1 MRGSRLLGLALFA
14 ALAGIGAGVGAG
26 VGAGAAT
33 GPAPSGTVV
42 VEISGLRSTD
52 GQELACLTAP
62 AKSFPD
68 CARDPAAHK
77 LTVPSRD
84 AAMLRFTGVPPGRYA
99 IALLDDANR
108 NGKADKALFLP
119 REGFGLSRN
128 AAVRFGPPKFAV
140 AAFDVG
146 ADEVSIPIHM
156 RYMF

>member
-1 MRGSRLLGLALFA
+1 MKGMRLLGLPLFA
-14 ALAGIGAGVGAG
+14 ALAGV
-26 VGAGAAT
+26 
-33 GPAPSGTVV
+33 GPAPGGTVV

-52 GQELACLTAP
+52 GQVLACLTAS

-77 LTVPSRD
+77 LAVPSRD
-84 AAMLRFTGVPPGRYA
+84 AATLRFPGVPPGRYA

-108 NGKADKALFLP
+108 NGKADMALFLP
-119 REGFGLSRN
+119 REGFGFSRN
-128 AAVRFGPPKFAV
+128 AAVRFGPPKFAA

-146 ADEVSIPIHM
+146 TGEVSIPIRM

>member
-14 ALAGIGAGVGAG
+14 ALAGIE
-26 VGAGAAT
+26 AGAAT

-42 VEISGLRSTD
+42 VQVSG
-52 GQELACLTAP
+52 
-62 AKSFPD
+62 
-68 CARDPAAHK
+68 
-77 LTVPSRD
+77 
-84 AAMLRFTGVPPGRYA
+84 LRFTGVPPGRYA

-119 REGFGLSRN
+119 REGFGFSRN
-128 AAVRFGPPKFAV
+128 AAVRFGPPKFAA

-146 ADEVSIPIHM
+146 AGEVSVPIRM